1 MFSITGKKAIVT
13 GGSSGIGKACVKI
26 LSSNGVDLAVVGRR
40 KDVGEMAAEEAR
52 EMGVDAFYV
61 QCDVSD
67 EQQVQQMIKAVID
80 RFGRLDIAVNSAGV
94 DTESEGIDQPKNDWD
109 KITSVNLTGTW
120 LCAQAEAQQMQRQ
133 TPKGGKIINIGSAA
147 AKTARL
153 NAAYCAAKAG
163 VVHLTRSLAM
173 QLGGSNIN
181 VNSISPGV
189 LMSPLIAHAPVEFRE
204 RVREITPLGYIARP
218 QDIYGPILFL
228 ASAASD
234 YVTGHDLL
242 MDGGRTLGTMLEP
255 LERIT
260 KPRLSVDDELEE
272 LRKELDAQGIAYDE
286 NCVTLES

>member
-1 MFSITGKKAIVT
+1 MFNISGKKAIVT

-26 LSSNGVDLAVVGRR
+26 LSSNGVDVAVVGRR
-40 KDVGEMAAEEAR
+40 KNIGEIAAEEAR
-52 EMGVDAFYV
+52 KMGVDAFYV

-67 EQQVQQMIKAVID
+67 EQQVQQMLKTVVD

-94 DTESEGIDQPKNDWD
+94 DTASEGITQPKNDWD
-109 KITSVNLTGTW
+109 KITSINLTGTW
-120 LCAQAEAQQMQRQ
+120 LCAQAEAQQMQQ
-133 TPKGGKIINIGSAA
+133 QSPMGGKIINIGSAA

-218 QDIYGPILFL
+218 QDIHGPILFL
-228 ASAASD
+228 ASGASD
-234 YVTGHDLL
+234 YVTGHDIL
-242 MDGGRTLGTMLEP
+242 MDGGRTLSTLLDP

-260 KPRLSVDDELEE
+260 PPRLSIDDEVEQMIN
-272 LRKELDAQGIAYDE
+272 ELDALGIAYDE
-286 NCVTLES
+286 NFVALES